1 MNAKVTL
8 PSRTLIDRTNP
19 APYTNAVNTDIRQ
32 TFARIAAELAAHPAK
47 PRRRTKAKTP

>member
-1 MNAKVTL
+1 MNAKVTM

-19 APYTNAVNTDIRQ
+19 APYTNSASTDIRQ
-32 TFARIAAELAAHPAK
+32 TFARIAAEMAARPAK